1 VRLFAFLF
9 SCLVASSLC
18 PAQDS
23 NSVDGSDVS
32 GKSVTSGE
40 VIRAREIKT
49 VPIRE
54 VVDLANK
61 SADEQCKKTK
71 LVEATTDGNQFTL
84 DNVNYSIDDFADE
97 LIRRYKEKAFY
108 CVRIVG
114 PGYAPLRLGHLTHR
128 LHDKTEIAR
137 INWAKGD

>member
-1 VRLFAFLF
+1 
-9 SCLVASSLC
+9 
-18 PAQDS
+18 
-23 NSVDGSDVS
+23 VS